1 MLYFSGI
8 RYSAPDSSVLILVR
22 ETRPMYLMV
31 AQHPLRSITS
41 REKMQLKSQMLRA
54 VNVVEDWIIVSV
66 GSGSV
71 RHQRRHGQDARP
83 TPGSKDFFRLFSLS

>member
-66 GSGSV
+66 GSGWVSLAATW
-71 RHQRRHGQDARP
+71 ARCQ
-83 TPGSKDFFRLFSLS
+83 THPGE